1 MKTIRERFDE
11 IADKH
16 PFTLLSLMVLV
27 LGGVPLLL
35 YSLSLD
41 QVPDFTLTELTGTLI
56 ATFLVEIGLV
66 GVFGV
71 YSLIAGFAA
80 RFVLDRFYDDTHV
93 VAFGQMGP
101 LTQNQQMRDR
111 LVRGRFIVIATVLTV
126 LIWTDLLTNPF
137 VSWASPVLAWLTVVA
152 YVATYSGLIGLLL
165 ADGSFVDS
173 RLTRVLSS
181 VLLFGVVILGALQLV
196 AHFGNER
203 IDTSAGATA
212 RAQPVVY
219 AFSQLAPDVR
229 ACVGWMTTPSWA
241 TAAASAIIAAIV
253 WFVQRSLRLAA
264 NGSRNVSKRIM
275 HVTLHAIRAIGLVV
289 LAVVAVSWLIALV
302 NFKWFVTG
310 NRLPITILCAAV
322 FAVWMLRKGWFFRK
336 RQIAPGGFLMP
347 ATPATGRRNGVPK
360 LVAAKLF
367 TAAAFAILSLCI
379 LIFAD
384 LVDSLNGNRE
394 SAQTL
399 LLTMALLSV
408 MNWGAFASRGW
419 QMRAGLCALAALVSF
434 VSVPIIVQNPL
445 LFPRMLVAI
454 LGFGNRHASSM
465 ALSGQQCAT
474 LAPFG
479 VRCNAGKDG
488 SITLTDVN
496 IVNRLGSSMVVE
508 LILRPELSVSAGAP
522 PEAPV
527 VGVAH
532 TQARGIR
539 DDKSPSAS
547 VAASSTT
554 IAPSV
559 GVGAANVNVQTLMLA
574 LPAGDAILRKRAYGC
589 DQPLLDQRN
598 RAFNRLV
605 SHEGESSDKAMA
617 SDGVSIG
624 NNGRRKAGI
633 DVASAAVAT
642 TEAKR
647 ARSAGATSSTTAT
660 TTDSPITE
668 NAELAC
674 VRITIPKDQV
684 VSYTNAGWRTY
695 MAGYSGYIPV
705 AEKAIGAH

>member
-1 MKTIRERFDE
+1 MASNDKYTVMKTIRERFDE

-56 ATFLVEIGLV
+56 ATFLVEIGLI

-80 RFVLDRFYDDTHV
+80 RFVLDQFYDDTHV

-101 LTQNQQMRDR
+101 LTRNQQMRDR
-111 LVRGRFIVIATVLTV
+111 LVRGRFIVIATVLTI

-137 VSWASPVLAWLTVVA
+137 VSWANPVLAWLTVVA
-152 YVATYSGLIGLLL
+152 YVATYGGLIGLLL
-165 ADGSFVDS
+165 ADGSFANS
-173 RLTRVLSS
+173 RPTRVLSS
-181 VLLFGVVILGALQLV
+181 VLLFGAVILGALQLV
-196 AHFGNER
+196 AHFGSER
-203 IDTSAGATA
+203 IDTSAEATA

-219 AFSQLAPDVR
+219 AFSQLAPNVR
-229 ACVGWMTTPSWA
+229 ACVEWISTPSWA
-241 TAAASAIIAAIV
+241 AAVASATIAAIV
-253 WFVQRSLRLAA
+253 WFLQRSLRLSA
-264 NGSRNVSKRIM
+264 NRSPNILKRMIRM
-275 HVTLHAIRAIGLVV
+275 TLHVIRATGWIVLVV
-289 LAVVAVSWLIALV
+289 AAVSWLIALV

-310 NRLPITILCAAV
+310 SRLPITIVCAAS
-322 FAVWMLRKGWFFRK
+322 FAVWVLRKGWSFRK
-336 RQIAPGGFLMP
+336 CKIVPVGLVTH
-347 ATPATGRRNGVPK
+347 ATPAIGRRSGVPK
-360 LVAAKLF
+360 LVAAKLA
-367 TAAAFAILSLCI
+367 TAFVFAILSLCV

-384 LVDSLNGNRE
+384 LVDFLNGNRE

-419 QMRAGLCALAALVSF
+419 KMRTGLCALAALFSF
-434 VSVPIIVQNPL
+434 VSVPIIMQNPL
-445 LFPRMLVAI
+445 LFPRMLVAM

-479 VRCNAGKDG
+479 VRCNAGKDS

-508 LILRPELSVSAGAP
+508 LVLRTELSVPAGTSA
-522 PEAPV
+522 EVPV
-527 VGVAH
+527 VDVG
-532 TQARGIR
+532 QAQTRGIR
-539 DDKSPSAS
+539 DDKSPGEPG
-547 VAASSTT
+547 AASAKAVAS
-554 IAPSV
+554 PL
-559 GVGAANVNVQTLMLA
+559 GAGAVNVNVQTLVLA
-574 LPAGDAILRKRAYGC
+574 LPGGDAMLRKRAYGC
-589 DQPLLDQRN
+589 DQPLLEQRSQ
-598 RAFNRLV
+598 AFKRVV
-605 SHEGESSDKAMA
+605 SQGKNFGDKA
-617 SDGVSIG
+617 I
-624 NNGRRKAGI
+624 N
-633 DVASAAVAT
+633 
-642 TEAKR
+642 
-647 ARSAGATSSTTAT
+647 
-660 TTDSPITE
+660 DSPITE

-674 VRITIPKDQV
+674 VRITIPKDQI

-695 MAGYSGYIPV
+695 AAGYSGYIPV
-705 AEKAIGAH
+705 VEKAIGAH

>member
-1 MKTIRERFDE
+1 
-11 IADKH
+11 
-16 PFTLLSLMVLV
+16 MVLV

-56 ATFLVEIGLV
+56 ATFIVEIGLI

-71 YSLIAGFAA
+71 YALIAGFAA
-80 RFVLDRFYDDTHV
+80 RFVLDQFYADTHG

-101 LTQNQQMRDR
+101 LTLNQQMRDR

-126 LIWTDLLTNPF
+126 LIWTDILTNPF
-137 VSWASPVLAWLTVVA
+137 VSWVNPVLVWLTVVA
-152 YVATYSGLIGLLL
+152 YVATYGGLIGLLL
-165 ADGSFVDS
+165 ADGSFADS

-181 VLLFGVVILGALQLV
+181 VLLFGAVILVALQLV

-203 IDTSAGATA
+203 IDTRAEATA
-212 RAQPVVY
+212 RAQPIVY
-219 AFSQLAPDVR
+219 TFSQLAPDVR
-229 ACVGWMTTPSWA
+229 AGAEWIGTPSW
-241 TAAASAIIAAIV
+241 TAAAACVIVAAIV
-253 WFVQRSLRLAA
+253 WLAHRSLRRSA
-264 NGSRNVSKRIM
+264 SRPHRVSKRM
-275 HVTLHAIRAIGLVV
+275 MRVALHVIRAIGVV
-289 LAVVAVSWLIALV
+289 ALAVVAVSWLIALV
-302 NFKWFVTG
+302 HFKWFVTG
-310 NRLPITILCAAV
+310 NRLPVTIVCAAV
-322 FAVWMLRKGWFFRK
+322 LAVWMLRKGWSCRK
-336 RQIAPGGFLMP
+336 HRNARVGLSAHAAP
-347 ATPATGRRNGVPK
+347 AAARRNGVSK
-360 LVAAKLF
+360 LVAAKLV
-367 TAAAFAILSLCI
+367 TAAAFAILSLCV

-384 LVDSLNGNRE
+384 LVDFLDGNKE

-419 QMRAGLCALAALVSF
+419 KMRTGLCALAALFSF

-445 LFPRMLVAI
+445 LFPRMLVAM

-479 VRCNAGKDG
+479 VRCTAGKDG

-508 LILRPELSVSAGAP
+508 LVLRTESSASAGASADVP
-522 PEAPV
+522 AAD
-527 VGVAH
+527 VGP
-532 TQARGIR
+532 TQARGGR
-539 DDKSPSAS
+539 DDKSAGALA
-547 VAASSTT
+547 AASATAV
-554 IAPSV
+554 APSV
-559 GVGAANVNVQTLMLA
+559 GAGAANVTVQTLVLA
-574 LPAGDAILRKRAYGC
+574 LPASDAMLRKRAYGC
-589 DQPLLDQRN
+589 DQPLLDQRS
-598 RAFNRLV
+598 RALKQAV
-605 SHEGESSDKAMA
+605 SQAAQSGDKTT
-617 SDGVSIG
+617 
-624 NNGRRKAGI
+624 
-633 DVASAAVAT
+633 VAKIARTAAA
-642 TEAKR
+642 A
-647 ARSAGATSSTTAT
+647 SSTAAT
-660 TTDSPITE
+660 TTIDSRGKE

-695 MAGYSGYIPV
+695 TAGYSGYIPV

>member
-1 MKTIRERFDE
+1 MAASNDKYTIMKTIRERFDE

-56 ATFLVEIGLV
+56 ATFLVEIGLI

-80 RFVLDRFYDDTHV
+80 RFVLDQFYDDTHA

-137 VSWASPVLAWLTVVA
+137 VSWANPVLAWLTVVA
-152 YVATYSGLIGLLL
+152 YVATYGGLIGLLL
-165 ADGSFVDS
+165 ADGPFATS

-181 VLLFGVVILGALQLV
+181 VLLFGVVIVGALQLV
-196 AHFGNER
+196 ANFGNER
-203 IDTSAGATA
+203 IDTSAEATA
-212 RAQPVVY
+212 RAQPIVY

-229 ACVGWMTTPSWA
+229 ASVEWISTPSWTA
-241 TAAASAIIAAIV
+241 AAASAIIAAIV
-253 WFVQRSLRLAA
+253 WFVQRSLRLSA
-264 NGSRNVSKRIM
+264 SRSFNVSKRM
-275 HVTLHAIRAIGLVV
+275 MRVTLRAIRAIGSVV
-289 LAVVAVSWLIALV
+289 LAVAAVSWLIALV

-310 NRLPITILCAAV
+310 NRLPVTIVCAAV
-322 FAVWMLRKGWFFRK
+322 FAVWMLRKGWSFRK
-336 RQIAPGGFLMP
+336 RKIAPVGLSTH
-347 ATPATGRRNGVPK
+347 ATPATSRRNGVPK
-360 LVAAKLF
+360 LVAAKLA
-367 TAAAFAILSLCI
+367 TAAAFATLSLCV

-384 LVDSLNGNRE
+384 LVDFLNGNRE

-419 QMRAGLCALAALVSF
+419 KMRTGLCALAALLSF
-434 VSVPIIVQNPL
+434 VSVPIMVQNPL
-445 LFPRMLVAI
+445 LFPRMLVAM

-508 LILRPELSVSAGAP
+508 LVLRTESSLSAGTPAEVP
-522 PEAPV
+522 
-527 VGVAH
+527 
-532 TQARGIR
+532 
-539 DDKSPSAS
+539 
-547 VAASSTT
+547 VAASATA

-559 GVGAANVNVQTLMLA
+559 GAGTANVNVQTLVLA
-574 LPAGDAILRKRAYGC
+574 LPEGDAMLRKRAYGC
-589 DQPLLDQRN
+589 DQPLLDQRS
-598 RAFNRLV
+598 RAFKRV
-605 SHEGESSDKAMA
+605 FSQGEKSGDRATA
-617 SDGVSIG
+617 SNGVSTG
-624 NNGRRKAGI
+624 NNGGRAVGI
-633 DVASAAVAT
+633 DAASVAVAT
-642 TEAKR
+642 TVAKMPR
-647 ARSAGATSSTTAT
+647 TASGATSTAAT
-660 TTDSPITE
+660 TTNDLPIAE

-695 MAGYSGYIPV
+695 TAGYSGYIPV

>member
-1 MKTIRERFDE
+1 MKTIRDRFDE
-11 IADKH
+11 IADGH

-41 QVPDFTLTELTGTLI
+41 QVPDCTLTELTGTLI
-56 ATFLVEIGLV
+56 ATFIVEIGLI
-66 GVFGV
+66 GVFGA
-71 YSLIAGFAA
+71 YSLLAGFAA
-80 RFVLDRFYDDTHV
+80 RFVLDRFYEDTHV

-126 LIWTDLLTNPF
+126 LIWTDVLANPF

-152 YVATYSGLIGLLL
+152 YIATYGGLIGLLL

-181 VLLFGVVILGALQLV
+181 VLLFGAVVLGALQCV
-196 AHFGNER
+196 AYFGNER

-212 RAQPVVY
+212 RAQPIAY
-219 AFSQLAPDVR
+219 AFSQLAPSVR
-229 ACVGWMTTPSWA
+229 TCIEWISTPSWA
-241 TAAASAIIAAIV
+241 AAAASAVGAALV
-253 WFVQRSLRLAA
+253 WLVHRLLRIPASGPRSIP
-264 NGSRNVSKRIM
+264 KRM
-275 HVTLHAIRAIGLVV
+275 MRATLHAIRAIGAFVLVV
-289 LAVVAVSWLIALV
+289 AVVSWLIALV
-302 NFKWFVTG
+302 DFKRIVTG
-310 NRLPITILCAAV
+310 KSLPVTIVCAAV
-322 FAVWMLRKGWFFRK
+322 FAVWMLRQGWSYRK
-336 RQIAPGGFLMP
+336 RRIAQVGLPARAMP
-347 ATPATGRRNGVPK
+347 TSAASYRNGVPK
-360 LVAAKLF
+360 LVAAKLC
-367 TAAAFAILSLCI
+367 TAAAFAILSLCV

-384 LVDSLNGNRE
+384 LVAFLNGNRE

-419 QMRAGLCALAALVSF
+419 KMRTGLCALAALFSF

-445 LFPRMLVAI
+445 LFPRMLVAM

-479 VRCNAGKDG
+479 VRCAAGKDG
-488 SITLTDVN
+488 AITLTDVN

-508 LILRPELSVSAGAP
+508 LVLRAEPSVSVGATT
-522 PEAPV
+522 EGAADGGHMQSRV
-527 VGVAH
+527 V
-532 TQARGIR
+532 R
-539 DDKSPSAS
+539 DDKSPGVPATAPAVANPSAPR
-547 VAASSTT
+547 AE
-554 IAPSV
+554 
-559 GVGAANVNVQTLMLA
+559 AANVTVQTLVLA
-574 LPAGDAILRKRAYGC
+574 LPAADAMLRKRAYGC

-598 RAFNRLV
+598 RALKQV
-605 SHEGESSDKAMA
+605 VGQAAKSGDKTKV
-617 SDGVSIG
+617 SDGVPTG
-624 NNGRRKAGI
+624 NNGGR
-633 DVASAAVAT
+633 AT
-642 TEAKR
+642 DIGA
-647 ARSAGATSSTTAT
+647 AGAADAAAATAAG
-660 TTDSPITE
+660 SPI
-668 NAELAC
+668 AEDVGLAC

-705 AEKAIGAH
+705 AEKAAGAH